1 MTGLTYSGTWDF
13 EASKIISGTN
23 PATTYEFKAT
33 LTDKLESDGPKTTRT
48 SVVCIS
54 RLAGG
59 KGVTLFKEAEEEG
72 FWVGDIDYTITDDEY
87 DELLSL
93 LGGGS

>member
-1 MTGLTYSGTWDF
+1 M
-13 EASKIISGTN
+13 
-23 PATTYEFKAT
+23 
-33 LTDKLESDGPKTTRT
+33 TDKLSTATEHGTTG
-48 SVVCIS
+48 VPVIS

-59 KGVTLFKEAEEEG
+59 KGVTLFKEATEEG